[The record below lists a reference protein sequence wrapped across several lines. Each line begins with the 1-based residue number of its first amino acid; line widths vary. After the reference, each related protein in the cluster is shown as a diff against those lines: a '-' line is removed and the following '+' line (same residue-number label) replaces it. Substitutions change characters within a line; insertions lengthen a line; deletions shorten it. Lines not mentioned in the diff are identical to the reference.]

1 METKIPVTL
10 SEKTQNCIKTVCN
23 DQSLDL
29 TFFIKG
35 ENANLFL
42 SNGKNLTDVLALM
55 KDERAKGNSEYIPAF
70 SETRKACSRAHG
82 REHVDMIAQM
92 AEIEKNVQ
100 ARMSAHKRSKY
111 ADMSFEEIKAEAC
124 NIKFEPTPLSE
135 IKAKYE
141 KIEEIPEIVEED
153 EMEL

>member
-1 METKIPVTL
+1 MDTKIPVKL
-10 SEKTQNCIKTVCN
+10 SENTQKCIKTVCN

-29 TFFIKG
+29 TFFTKG

-42 SNGKNLTDVLALM
+42 SNGTNLTEVLALM
-55 KDERAKGNSEYIPAF
+55 KNERAKGNNEYAPAF
-70 SETRKACSRAHG
+70 TETRKACSRAHG
-82 REHVDMIAQM
+82 REHIDTITQM

-124 NIKFEPTPLSE
+124 SIKFEPTPFAE
-135 IKAKYE
+135 IKGNKQEPEAS
-141 KIEEIPEIVEED
+141 PEIEED